1 MLVVNGFQ
9 VGVVALGG
17 RGASRCSV
25 DGAVGCHAGILDGVE
40 AVLISW
46 RLAMAQ
52 FSEMSKAEPRPHS
65 PGVVLLLDVLL
76 HRLV

>member
-1 MLVVNGFQ
+1 M
-9 VGVVALGG
+9 
-17 RGASRCSV
+17 
-25 DGAVGCHAGILDGVE
+25 DGAVECHAGILDGVE